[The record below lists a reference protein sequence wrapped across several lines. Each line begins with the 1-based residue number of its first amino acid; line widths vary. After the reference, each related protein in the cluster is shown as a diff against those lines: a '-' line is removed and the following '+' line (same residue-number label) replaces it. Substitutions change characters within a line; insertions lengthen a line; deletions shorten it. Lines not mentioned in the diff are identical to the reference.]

1 MAKILNDLGLKQV
14 LEELGGSATFYQKEK
29 AKARD
34 EEKPLYEEDGS
45 ILSTFTSGIGQI
57 EPGEEDLLGKIWNP
71 PIKDKDGN
79 PLLDKSGKP
88 KRAWDKFEV
97 KAIIKGQEKL
107 YGLGGNNSGQLRGVL
122 TEMVKNN
129 IKSDELPGTQWKI
142 KSLGSYKWDVTY
154 LGKVELP
161 KEAKKTNEE
170 TKKPNGVSVK
180 ENERIKVLQA
190 VNQVKEKSPFSQK
203 LAGIGKADFIN
214 AVAFFSELD
223 EKKVVS
229 VWQEVLGE
237 EIIKEVDG
245 KVFFL

>member
-1 MAKILNDLGLKQV
+1 MAKILTDELLKTV

-34 EEKPLYEEDGS
+34 EEKPLYEADGS

-71 PIKDKDGN
+71 PLKDKDGN
-79 PLLDKSGKP
+79 PLLDKDGKP
-88 KRAWDKFEV
+88 KRAWNKFEV
-97 KAIIKGQEKL
+97 KAIIKGHEKL
-107 YGLGGNNSGQLRGVL
+107 YGLGGSNSGQLRGVL
-122 TEMVKNN
+122 MEMVKNN
-129 IKSDELPGTQWKI
+129 IKSEELPGTQWKI

-161 KEAKKTNEE
+161 KE
-170 TKKPNGVSVK
+170 TKKPNGNAKKADGVSTK
-180 ENERIKVLQA
+180 ENERIKILQA
-190 VNQVKEKSPFSQK
+190 VNEVKEKSPFSQK

-214 AVAFFSELD
+214 AVGFFSGLD
-223 EKKVVS
+223 EKKVVAI
-229 VWQEVLGE
+229 WQEVLGAG
-237 EIIKEVDG
+237 IIKEVDG